1 MAVAF
6 AVAALVSVATIYS
19 EFAAADPSFEK
30 PSTPVVVVGMLG
42 VTLPLAW
49 RRRFPLAVTV
59 FFVVAFLVDRIL
71 LDLPEAS
78 ITVLAG
84 SVALYSAAAHGNQRY
99 RTVVLALCF
108 SAILAEVARELF
120 FLGPPGRGPL
130 AQSFLLAYNAV
141 ALALPWLLGA
151 AIRSLRERER
161 DLADRAAELQRERE
175 ENARQAV
182 FAERVRIARELHD
195 VVAHHVSVMG
205 VQAGAAGRVMARHP
219 EKASA
224 ALRSIETSSRQ
235 AVSELH
241 RLLGFL
247 RRSDEPDQLAPQPT
261 LAELPD
267 LVAQAGRGELDVRLV
282 VEGDPVPL
290 SPTLEVSAYRIIQEA
305 LTNVRKHSSARCAT
319 VHVRYQSSTVEVEVT
334 DDGPPMANPV
344 PQRPGHGLIGM
355 RERAS
360 LHHGHL
366 RVGPLPDG
374 RFVVHAAF
382 PLTEQLP

>member
-1 MAVAF
+1 M
-6 AVAALVSVATIYS
+6 AALVSVAAIYG
-19 EFAAADPSFEK
+19 EIDAADPLFDK
-30 PSTPVVVVGMLG
+30 PATAAVVLSMLA

-49 RRRFPLAVTV
+49 RRRFPLSVTIAV
-59 FFVVAFLVDRIL
+59 VVAFLVGRIVIEV
-71 LDLPEAS
+71 PEAS
-78 ITVLAG
+78 ITLLAG
-84 SVALYSAAAHGNQRY
+84 SVALYSAAVHGAQRF
-99 RTVVLALCF
+99 RTVVLTLCLG
-108 SAILAEVARELF
+108 AILTEVARELF
-120 FLGPPGRGPL
+120 FVGPPGLRPL
-130 AQSFLLAYNAV
+130 AQSFFFAYNAV
-141 ALALPWLLGA
+141 VLALPWLLGA

-161 DLADRAAELQRERE
+161 DVADRAAELQRERE

-205 VQAGAAGRVMARHP
+205 VQAGAARRVMARQP

-224 ALRSIETSSRQ
+224 ALGSIEASSRE
-235 AVSELH
+235 AVVELH

-267 LVAQAGRGELDVRLV
+267 LVAQAAQGELAVHLS
-282 VEGDPVPL
+282 VEGDPVPM

-305 LTNVRKHSSARCAT
+305 LTNVRKHSGAQRAT
-319 VHVRYQSSTVEVEVT
+319 VRVRYTPSTLEVEVV
-334 DDGPPMANPV
+334 DDGLPALSREQV
-344 PQRPGHGLIGM
+344 SESPGHGLIGM

-366 RVGPLPDG
+366 RVGPLPEG
-374 RFVVHAAF
+374 GFIVHASF
-382 PLTEQLP
+382 PLTGQVS